1 MRSLTKSLAWFLLAG
16 TFALY
21 AQTSVSSTAGKS
33 GPTTTI
39 KTTARFVIIDAQ
51 VTDKSGRPVHGL
63 KPQDL
68 VVTENGKP
76 QRIVGFEEH
85 RPDIDSVHPP
95 PAVSLPPDT
104 YTNYISA
111 DIPGATNLI
120 LFDSLNT
127 DRQLLTMARKQLVLY
142 LSKMPPKTRVALF
155 TLDSELHLVHGL
167 TEDPSQLIELAQQ
180 LSTSPHQSF
189 TKARDLSESLA
200 RLKESGITSSP
211 ITYRSMVRFL
221 YGEQEGKEETRT
233 LVTMQALAELA
244 RSVAVIPGRKNLIWV
259 SGGIPFDPTTT
270 APQMHQLA
278 NLLTATQVAVYPI
291 DVRGVAYLG
300 ADGAALSS
308 EVFAPRGGSYDQT
321 SGQSQELLSVHESMT
336 SIASMTGGKMYAN
349 RNDLQAVISESIDSG
364 SNYYNLVY
372 RPQNNNWDG
381 KFRKISI
388 KTLQP
393 NLKVQSRPGYYAVS
407 SPLRTPGVDESFNVA
422 MQPNVPNS
430 TTLIFKA
437 RLRPTASPEKKTQID
452 FLVDMHDLSLAESA
466 DGRSQPDVL
475 FVAAVRDDK
484 GHAVKSDAS
493 SYQQLLKAPE
503 LQSLMRTGLQL
514 HREMELSAGTY
525 TVRLGVVDRLSGKI
539 GTLDV
544 PLKVEASTN

>member
-1 MRSLTKSLAWFLLAG
+1 MRTLTTSLAYLLLASLS
-16 TFALY
+16 ALY
-21 AQTSVSSTAGKS
+21 GQTPAASTAEKPDS
-33 GPTTTI
+33 TTTF
-39 KTTARFVIIDAQ
+39 KTTARFVIVDAL

-68 VVTENGKP
+68 VVTEDGKP

-85 RPDIDSVHPP
+85 RPDIASTHPP
-95 PAVSLPPDT
+95 LSVSLPPDT

-111 DIPGATNLI
+111 DTPGATNLI

-127 DRQLLTMARKQLVLY
+127 DRQSLTMARQQLVLY

-167 TEDPSQLIELAQQ
+167 TEDPGQLIELAQQ

-200 RLKESGITSSP
+200 RLKESGITISP
-211 ITYRSMVRFL
+211 TTYRNMVRFL
-221 YGEQEGKEETRT
+221 YGEQEGKEEIRT
-233 LVTMQALAELA
+233 LVTMQALEELA
-244 RSVAVIPGRKNLIWV
+244 RSVAVIPGRKNLIWI

-308 EVFAPRGGSYDQT
+308 EVFAPRGGSYET
-321 SGQSQELLSVHESMT
+321 SSGQSQELLSVHESMT
-336 SIASMTGGKMYAN
+336 SIATMTGGKMYAN
-349 RNDLQAVISESIDSG
+349 RNDLHAVIGESIDSG
-364 SNYYNLVY
+364 SNYYNIVY

-407 SPLRTPGVDESFNVA
+407 SPLSTPGVDESFNVA

-437 RLRPTASPEKKTQID
+437 RVRPTASPDKKTQFD
-452 FLVDMHDLSLAESA
+452 FLVDIHDLSLNQTA
-466 DGRSQPDVL
+466 DGLSQPDVL

-484 GHAVKSDAS
+484 GRPVKSDAS
-493 SYQQLLKAPE
+493 SYRQPLKAPD
-503 LQSLMRTGLQL
+503 LQSLTRTGLQL
-514 HREMELSAGTY
+514 HREIDLDPGTY

-544 PLKVEASTN
+544 PLKVDASTN